1 MSRNAV
7 IVVGL
12 ALALVA
18 IGVVMLYSATAVM
31 AEKSPKYNDST
42 WFLKRQLVWVLLGIA
57 AMIVT
62 ARVPYTFWDRWRLP
76 VLIGALVL
84 LGLVFVPHVGVSLNA
99 ARRWIRVGGFF
110 FQPSEAAKIAI
121 AVFLAG
127 FAAKDPERMKKFFK
141 GFVPAFATL
150 GLCCAMI
157 IIEPDIGTSVFV
169 ALVMTL
175 MLLVAGVRTMH
186 LAPCVVLAGCLAS
199 YYAMTHT
206 EHVQARLDTWFH
218 PERDPLGA
226 GHQILQ
232 SLIALGSGSW
242 LGEGLGR
249 GITKLYFLPEA
260 HSDFIFPVIGEEL
273 GFVGTTFV
281 MLLYMGLGWG
291 GFRIMNAA
299 KDRFGFLLSFALT
312 TYIILQAAMNVAVVT
327 AAIPTKGIPLP
338 FVSAGGSSVL
348 FTLAGVGMLVSV
360 ANASE
365 RGTCPEGERASCLP
379 AADGRGWA
387 CNDTHSPSTTAR
399 NRIRIRV
406 LV

>member
-18 IGVVMLYSATAVM
+18 VGVVMLYSATAVM

-62 ARVPYTFWDRWRLP
+62 ARVPYTFWERWRVP
-76 VLIGALVL
+76 VLVGALLL

-127 FAAKDPERMKKFFK
+127 FAAKDPERLKKFVR

-157 IIEPDIGTSVFV
+157 IVEPDIGTAVFV
-169 ALVMTL
+169 AAVMTC
-175 MLLVAGVRTMH
+175 MLIVAGVRMVH
-186 LAPCVVLAGCLAS
+186 LVPCVLSAGGLAA

-206 EHVQARLDTWFH
+206 AHVMARLDTWLH
-218 PERDPLGA
+218 PERDPQGK

-232 SLIALGSGSW
+232 SLMALGAGGW
-242 LGEGLGR
+242 TGEGLGR
-249 GITKLYFLPEA
+249 GTAKLYFLPEA

-273 GFVGTTFV
+273 GLIGTTMV
-281 MLLYMGLGWG
+281 LLLYAALGVG
-291 GFRIMNAA
+291 GFRIMFRA
-299 KDRFGFLLSFALT
+299 KDRFGFLLAFSLT

-360 ANASE
+360 ANAS
-365 RGTCPEGERASCLP
+365 
-379 AADGRGWA
+379 
-387 CNDTHSPSTTAR
+387 
-399 NRIRIRV
+399 
-406 LV
+406 

>member
-7 IVVGL
+7 IVVAL
-12 ALALVA
+12 SLALVA

-31 AEKSPKYNDST
+31 AEKSPRYNDST

-62 ARVPYTFWDRWRLP
+62 ARVPYTFWERWRIP

-127 FAAKDPERMKKFFK
+127 FAAKDPERMKKFLK

-157 IIEPDIGTSVFV
+157 IVEPDVGTSVFV
-169 ALVMTL
+169 AIVMTS
-175 MLLVAGVRTMH
+175 MLVVAGVRAAH
-186 LAPCVVLAGCLAS
+186 LVPCMVLAGCLAS
-199 YYAMTHT
+199 YYAVTHT
-206 EHVQARLDTWFH
+206 DHVMARLETWLH
-218 PERDPLGA
+218 PERDPLGK

-232 SLIALGSGSW
+232 SKMALGAGGLW
-242 LGEGLGR
+242 GEGLGR
-249 GITKLYFLPEA
+249 GLAKLYFLPEA

-273 GFVGTTFV
+273 GFIGTTFV
-281 MLLYMGLGWG
+281 VLLYVALGFAG
-291 GFRIMNAA
+291 YAIMRRT
-299 KDRFGFLLSFALT
+299 KDRFGFLLAFSLT

-327 AAIPTKGIPLP
+327 AAMPTKGIPLP

-348 FTLAGVGMLVSV
+348 FTLAGVGMLVSI

-365 RGTCPEGERASCLP
+365 RGTCPEGDGASCLP
-379 AADGRGWA
+379 AVVPAA
-387 CNDTHSPSTTAR
+387 TSSPA
-399 NRIRIRV
+399 
-406 LV
+406 

>member
-7 IVVGL
+7 IVVAL
-12 ALALVA
+12 ALTLVA

-62 ARVPYTFWDRWRLP
+62 ARVPYTSWDRWRAP

-121 AVFLAG
+121 AIFLAG
-127 FAAKDPERMKKFFK
+127 FAAKDPDRLKKFLK

-150 GLCCAMI
+150 GLCCGMI

-169 ALVMTL
+169 AVVMTCML
-175 MLLVAGVRTMH
+175 MVAGVRAAH
-186 LAPCVVLAGCLAS
+186 LAPCIVLAGCLAS

-206 EHVQARLDTWFH
+206 EHVRVRWEIYLH
-218 PERDPLGA
+218 PERDPLGK
-226 GHQILQ
+226 GHQITQ
-232 SLIALGSGSW
+232 SKMALGAGGLW
-242 LGEGLGR
+242 GEGLGR
-249 GITKLYFLPEA
+249 GLAKLYFLPEA

-273 GFVGTTFV
+273 GFVGTTF
-281 MLLYMGLGWG
+281 MILLYAALGFAG
-291 GFRIMNAA
+291 YAIMRRA
-299 KDRFGFLLSFALT
+299 KDRFGFLLAFSLT

-348 FTLAGVGMLVSV
+348 FTLAGVGVLVSI

-365 RGTCPEGERASCLP
+365 RGTCPEGDGASCLP
-379 AADGRGWA
+379 AVVPAA
-387 CNDTHSPSTTAR
+387 TSSPA
-399 NRIRIRV
+399 
-406 LV
+406 

>member
-7 IVVGL
+7 IVI
-12 ALALVA
+12 ALSLTLVA

-31 AEKSPKYNDST
+31 AEKSPRYNDST

-62 ARVPYTFWDRWRLP
+62 ARVPYTFWERWRAP
-76 VLIGALVL
+76 VLIGAFVL

-110 FQPSEAAKIAI
+110 FQPSEAAKIGI

-127 FAAKDPERMKKFFK
+127 FAAKDPDRMKTFLK

-150 GLCCAMI
+150 GLCCGMI
-157 IIEPDIGTSVFV
+157 IIEPDIGTSVFIAV
-169 ALVMTL
+169 VMTC
-175 MLLVAGVRTMH
+175 MLVVSGVRAVH
-186 LAPCVVLAGCLAS
+186 LAPCVLLAGCLAT
-199 YYAMTHT
+199 YYAVTHT
-206 EHVQARLDTWFH
+206 EHFMARVHTFRH
-218 PERDPLGA
+218 PEEDPLGK

-232 SLIALGSGSW
+232 SLIALGSGGW
-242 LGEGLGR
+242 TGEGLGR
-249 GITKLYFLPEA
+249 GLAKLYFLPEA
-260 HSDFIFPVIGEEL
+260 HSDFILPVIGEEL
-273 GFVGTTFV
+273 GFVGTTFMV
-281 MLLYMGLGWG
+281 LLYAALGFV
-291 GFRIMNAA
+291 GFGIMRRA
-299 KDRFGFLLSFALT
+299 KDRFGFLLAFSLT

-348 FTLAGVGMLVSV
+348 FTLAGVGILVSI

-365 RGTCPEGERASCLP
+365 RGTCPEGDRASCLP
-379 AADGRGWA
+379 EAAPA
-387 CNDTHSPSTTAR
+387 VTSSPA
-399 NRIRIRV
+399 
-406 LV
+406 

>member
-7 IVVGL
+7 ILLGL
-12 ALALVA
+12 CLALVA
-18 IGVVMLYSATAVM
+18 VGVVMLYSATAIM
-31 AEKSPKYNDST
+31 AERSSRYNDST

-62 ARVPYTFWDRWRLP
+62 ARVPYDFWEKRRLP
-76 VLIGALVL
+76 ILLGALVL
-84 LGLVFVPHVGVSLNA
+84 LALVFVPHVGVSLNA
-99 ARRWIRVGGFF
+99 ARRWIRVGGWF

-127 FAAKDPERMKKFFK
+127 FAARDPERMKSFFR
-141 GFVPAFATL
+141 GFIPAFATL

-157 IIEPDIGTSVFV
+157 IIEPDIGTAVFV
-169 ALVMTL
+169 ASVMTM
-175 MLLVAGVRTMH
+175 MLIVSGVRAIH
-186 LAPCVVLAGCLAS
+186 LAPCLVAFGCAAA

-206 EHVQARLDTWFH
+206 EHVQARLDTYFH
-218 PERDPLGA
+218 PEHDPRGK

-232 SLIALGSGSW
+232 SLLALGSGGW
-242 LGEGLGR
+242 WGEGLGR
-249 GITKLYFLPEA
+249 GTAKLYFLPEA

-273 GFVGTTFV
+273 GFLGTTAV
-281 MLLYMGLGWG
+281 VLLYLSV
-291 GFRIMNAA
+291 GFAGYAIMRKA
-299 KDRFGFLLSFALT
+299 KDRFGFLLAFSLT

-348 FTLAGVGMLVSV
+348 FTLAGVGMLVNI

-365 RGTCPEGERASCLP
+365 RGACAEGDAVSCSP
-379 AADGRGWA
+379 AAA
-387 CNDTHSPSTTAR
+387 PAATSSPA
-399 NRIRIRV
+399 
-406 LV
+406 

>member
-7 IVVGL
+7 IVIGL

-18 IGVVMLYSATAVM
+18 LGVVMLYSATAVM

-42 WFLKRQLVWVLLGIA
+42 WFLKRQLVWVMLGVA
-57 AMIVT
+57 AMLVT
-62 ARVPYTFWDRWRLP
+62 ARVPYDFWSRWRIPL
-76 VLIGALVL
+76 LIGALGL

-99 ARRWIRVGGFF
+99 ARRWIRLGGFF
-110 FQPSEAAKIAI
+110 FQPSEAAKLAI

-127 FAAKDPERMKKFFK
+127 FAAKDPERLKRFFR

-150 GLCCAMI
+150 GLCCGMI
-157 IIEPDIGTSVFV
+157 IIEPDIGTAVFV
-169 ALVMTL
+169 ATVMTL
-175 MLLVAGVRTMH
+175 MLIVAGVRMVH
-186 LAPCVVLAGCLAS
+186 LVPCAVAAGCLAA

-206 EHVQARLDTWFH
+206 EHVAARIDTYRH
-218 PERDPLGA
+218 PELDPRGK

-232 SLIALGSGSW
+232 SLIALGVGGW
-242 LGEGLGR
+242 TGEGLGR
-249 GITKLYFLPEA
+249 STAKLYFLPEA

-273 GFVGTTFV
+273 GFVGAV
-281 MLLYMGLGWG
+281 CILLMYAALGFG
-291 GFRIMNAA
+291 GYRIMYRA
-299 KDRFGFLLSFALT
+299 KDRFGFLLAFSVT

-348 FTLAGVGMLVSV
+348 FTLAGVGLLVNI

-365 RGTCPEGERASCLP
+365 RGTCTEGDAASCLP
-379 AADGRGWA
+379 AGAA
-387 CNDTHSPSTTAR
+387 AATSSPA
-399 NRIRIRV
+399 
-406 LV
+406 

>member
-18 IGVVMLYSATAVM
+18 IGAVMLYSATAVM
-31 AEKSPKYNDST
+31 AEKSPKYADST

-62 ARVPYTFWDRWRLP
+62 ARVPISFWERWRVP
-76 VLIGALVL
+76 VLIGALGL
-84 LGLVFVPHVGVSLNA
+84 LGLVFVPGVGAALNG
-99 ARRWIRVGGFF
+99 ARRWIRISGFF

-127 FAAKDPERMKKFFK
+127 FAAKDPERMKKFLR

-150 GLCCAMI
+150 GLCCGMI

-169 ALVMTL
+169 AMVMTL
-175 MLLVAGVRTMH
+175 MLVVSGVRAVH
-186 LAPCVVLAGCLAS
+186 LVPCIALAGGLIA

-206 EHVQARLDTWFH
+206 EHFAVRWEVYLH
-218 PERDPLGA
+218 PERDPRGKGL
-226 GHQILQ
+226 QILQ
-232 SLIALGSGSW
+232 SLMALGAGGW
-242 LGEGLGR
+242 TGEGLGR
-249 GITKLYFLPEA
+249 GTAKLYFLPEA

-273 GFVGTTFV
+273 GFAGTV
-281 MLLYMGLGWG
+281 SVLLLYAGLGFG
-291 GFRIMNAA
+291 GYRIMYQA
-299 KDRFGFLLSFALT
+299 KDRFGFLLAFSLT

-327 AAIPTKGIPLP
+327 AAMPTKGIPLP

-348 FTLAGVGMLVSV
+348 FTLAGVGILVSI

-365 RGTCPEGERASCLP
+365 RGAWREGESESCSP
-379 AADGRGWA
+379 AAA
-387 CNDTHSPSTTAR
+387 PAVTSSPA
-399 NRIRIRV
+399 
-406 LV
+406 